1 MPATI
6 STFRIQ
12 ILIAGI
18 CKFIRNTHDTENSL
32 RTIFS
37 SYLEQLFITLISVSA
52 IKLIAA

>member
-32 RTIFS
+32 RAIFA
-37 SYLEQLFITLISVSA
+37 SYLEQLFITFISISA
-52 IKLIAA
+52 IKLIVA